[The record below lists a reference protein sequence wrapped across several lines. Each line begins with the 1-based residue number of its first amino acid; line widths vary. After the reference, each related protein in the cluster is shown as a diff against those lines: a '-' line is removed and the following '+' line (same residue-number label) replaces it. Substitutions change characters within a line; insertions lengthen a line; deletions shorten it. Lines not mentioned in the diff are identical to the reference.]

1 MENKLT
7 SILQEKVDQA
17 KGLIDSAA
25 EKISEIKDAGSEKLD
40 AYVDELLQGV
50 PLIEEA
56 GFEVSGINIDLG
68 IPPDIS
74 VSFSKHHEVSA
85 EKIGEIMAANPDKS
99 VLNMVLKGLQTAV
112 NLQTK
117 ITMNK
122 FTFSGVSIKL
132 GIPPSVSLNYTPTN
146 GSAGE

>member
-1 MENKLT
+1 MEKKITN
-7 SILQEKVDQA
+7 IIQDKVEQA
-17 KGLIDSAA
+17 RDLLGTAA
-25 EKISEIKDAGSEKLD
+25 EKFSDIKDAGAEKLD

-74 VSFSKHHEVSA
+74 VSFKKHGEVSA
-85 EKIGEIMAANPDKS
+85 EKIGEIMEQNPDNK
-99 VLNMVLKGLQTAV
+99 VLYMVLKGLQTAV
-112 NLQTK
+112 NLQSK

-132 GIPPSVSLNYTPTN
+132 GIPPSVSLQYGP
-146 GSAGE
+146 AK